1 MSTNNKNSNGRARI
15 SLTVNTARPL
25 VNMTRALGAF
35 EPNSDFKVRI
45 DSQLTAAD
53 TDALVEDLTA
63 IKAAFPREATLRFVL
78 PRSVDPG
85 QTFIQGTGSGEPW
98 RCRSPA
104 GARLRRR

>member
-63 IKAAFPREATLRFVL
+63 IKAAFPREATLRFV
-78 PRSVDPG
+78 V
-85 QTFIQGTGSGEPW
+85 TAGTETSRVVTEALLQVGIDW
-98 RCRSPA
+98 MN
-104 GARLRRR
+104 